1 MARSGSEPHIGIVT
15 SFLGS
20 LRAGT
25 WVYTWNLLRQLSERG
40 SVTIID
46 REERT
51 LDGLEGI
58 PALVLPGGGKLGKL
72 TWPNRQLPAGAERAG
87 LDLVHVTTPYGCF
100 RRTRFKKVITICDVT
115 PLLFPETHGRMQVWH
130 HRLALPEILKAA
142 DRIITISEASRRDI
156 IRCCNVP
163 EEKVSVTLLAA
174 SLPALPAGEP
184 VQQAAAAGIPGPY
197 ILNVGTLEPRKNLSG
212 LLEAF
217 AAACRRGLPHT
228 LAIAGAGGWG
238 RASIPAIAER
248 LGIGDRVQV
257 AGFIDDRDLPGLYAG
272 ADFFVYPSL
281 YEGFGLPVL
290 EAMACGTPVIT
301 SNVSSLPEVAGD
313 AALLVDPRSSAEL
326 GEAML
331 RLAGDAGLRQE
342 LRTRGREQAARF
354 SWERTA
360 DETWRIYQEVMGSR
374 P

>member
-1 MARSGSEPHIGIVT
+1 MSG
-15 SFLGS
+15 
-20 LRAGT
+20 
-25 WVYTWNLLRQLSERG
+25 RG
-40 SVTIID
+40 GVVRID
-46 REERT
+46 LEERE
-51 LDGLEGI
+51 LAGLEGV
-58 PALVLPGGGKLGKL
+58 PPLVFPGGGRLAKL
-72 TWPNRQLPAGAERAG
+72 TWPNLQLPQGAERAG

-100 RRTRFKKVITICDVT
+100 RSTRFKKIITVCDVT

-130 HRLALPEILKAA
+130 HRLALPPILRAA

-156 IRCCNVP
+156 VRCCNVP

-174 SLPALPAGEP
+174 SLPALPAGELSRTAP
-184 VQQAAAAGIPGPY
+184 ITGIAGPY

-217 AAACRRGLPHT
+217 AAACRRGLPHS
-228 LAIAGAGGWG
+228 LVIAGAGGWG
-238 RASIPAIAER
+238 RASIPALAQR
-248 LGIGDRVQV
+248 LGVGDRVHV

-290 EAMACGTPVIT
+290 EAMVCGAPVIT

-313 AALLVDPRSSAEL
+313 AALLVDPRSSTEL

-342 LRTRGREQAARF
+342 LRARGRVRAAQF

-360 DETWRIYQEVMGSR
+360 DETWGIYQDVMGSM